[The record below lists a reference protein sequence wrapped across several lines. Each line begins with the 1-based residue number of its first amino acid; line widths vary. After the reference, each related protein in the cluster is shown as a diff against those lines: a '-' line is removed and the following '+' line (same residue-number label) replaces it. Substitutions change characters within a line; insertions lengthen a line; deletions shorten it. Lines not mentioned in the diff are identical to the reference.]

1 MYAIRRHYQ
10 PALYQGFGKTRRYFE
25 GWYFKFVFPER
36 VFALIPGISLAQ
48 DDPHAFIQVIE
59 QGAEKS
65 AESGGYHRYPVDAF
79 SASRHEF
86 QIEIDDNFF
95 SHDTVRV
102 SLPEMHFEGSMQ
114 GRILWPSTVFCPG
127 TMGWYSFVPGM
138 ECRHGIITLDADAS
152 GTVDGHSLSPGR
164 FYMEKDYGRSFPHAW
179 IWLQTNSF
187 EEAQTCISASI
198 ATVPFMTGA
207 FTGFI
212 VGVLHGGELYRFAT
226 YTGAKLRS
234 VQVDASRVQFTLVQ
248 KDLSLI
254 VEATRNDGV
263 DLRAPL
269 EGAMHGRVNE
279 TLSATV
285 NVTLTAGDRTVFSGR
300 GENAGLEVV
309 KPDSLRL
316 EL

>member
-1 MYAIRRHYQ
+1 VYVIRRHYH

-25 GWYFKFVFPER
+25 GWYFKFAFPER

-59 QGAEKS
+59 QGAEKG

-79 SASRHEF
+79 AASRRGF
-86 QIEIDDNFF
+86 RIQIDDNFF

-102 SLPEMHFEGSMQ
+102 SLPEMHFEGSMP
-114 GRILWPSTVFCPG
+114 GRIAWPSTLLSPG
-127 TMGWYSFVPGM
+127 AMGWYSFVPGM
-138 ECRHGIITLDADAS
+138 ECRHGVITLDAEAS
-152 GTVDGHSLSPGR
+152 GTADGHPLSPGR

-187 EEAQTCISASI
+187 PEPETCVTASI

-212 VGVLHGGELYRFAT
+212 VGVLCDGELYRFAT

-234 VQVDASRVQFTLVQ
+234 VTVDASRVEFTLVQ
-248 KDLSLI
+248 KDLSLL

-263 DLRAPL
+263 DLRAPV
-269 EGAMHGRVNE
+269 EGAMQGRVNE

-285 NVTLTAGDRTVFSGR
+285 HVTLKAGNRTVFSGR

-309 KPDSLRL
+309 KPDSLKL
-316 EL
+316 KL